1 MSKFGLKPGI
11 PFTGTAITED
21 APEGSIRNNTN
32 SNTHIPPHPP
42 VQKSKVFADGI
53 EDSWLEYI
61 PEDLDPE
68 TKPPLIIS
76 CHGGGAHASMQF
88 DETSWCYIAE
98 QEGCVAVYPNAGG
111 VRRAW
116 LTVDDPQ
123 KANEL
128 PNMMDIFGSTPDGRV
143 SETHHHI
150 QFLKGLIKEMHEKY
164 NIDEGRV
171 YLQGMSMGD
180 IMTMMFARVCGSLL
194 AGIDST
200 AGPSPQMALFDD
212 AWNIRGF
219 ECPVPVYQS
228 RGELDDIVAAPVAG
242 KENTTRQDVN
252 AVNREFWLK
261 VNECDTLPRLSIL
274 DVNNFAFYTGK
285 KANLVY
291 RDVKHRSHGQTLD
304 DAYWAWNTLFKGT
317 RRNADGSISCL
328 DTDYSA
334 RGDVD
339 AAALCDGCAYAYINN
354 SRVKLEAP
362 AFLETLTNYDF
373 KSHSRVDY
381 KKELYVP
388 VSFLS
393 QYFDISIDY
402 STDGRSATLHCME
415 GDCQIAEA
423 SAAALWDGFLRSMLM
438 PVIRK
443 DGVLFVA
450 VRWFAEVIFD
460 MQVTECDGAMY
471 ICDHHAEMS
480 KDMAYLIK
488 EILS

>member
-98 QEGCVAVYPNAGG
+98 QEGCVAVFPNAGG

-164 NIDEGRV
+164 MKIYER
-171 YLQGMSMGD
+171 Y
-180 IMTMMFARVCGSLL
+180 
-194 AGIDST
+194 
-200 AGPSPQMALFDD
+200 
-212 AWNIRGF
+212 
-219 ECPVPVYQS
+219 EKVYQ
-228 RGELDDIVAAPVAG
+228 
-242 KENTTRQDVN
+242 
-252 AVNREFWLK
+252 
-261 VNECDTLPRLSIL
+261 
-274 DVNNFAFYTGK
+274 
-285 KANLVY
+285 
-291 RDVKHRSHGQTLD
+291 
-304 DAYWAWNTLFKGT
+304 
-317 RRNADGSISCL
+317 
-328 DTDYSA
+328 
-334 RGDVD
+334 
-339 AAALCDGCAYAYINN
+339 
-354 SRVKLEAP
+354 
-362 AFLETLTNYDF
+362 
-373 KSHSRVDY
+373 
-381 KKELYVP
+381 
-388 VSFLS
+388 
-393 QYFDISIDY
+393 
-402 STDGRSATLHCME
+402 
-415 GDCQIAEA
+415 
-423 SAAALWDGFLRSMLM
+423 
-438 PVIRK
+438 
-443 DGVLFVA
+443 A
-450 VRWFAEVIFD
+450 VRPLV
-460 MQVTECDGAMY
+460 
-471 ICDHHAEMS
+471 
-480 KDMAYLIK
+480 
-488 EILS
+488 